1 MSYTGIMKSLRI
13 LLVLLL
19 LPVMACGGELQK
31 ISDSKLRHKAF
42 ECRNKKMSRTKA
54 VMCDQVKRE
63 CSRRDMTC

>member
-1 MSYTGIMKSLRI
+1 MKSLRI

-19 LPVMACGGELQK
+19 LPVMPVMGCGGELQK